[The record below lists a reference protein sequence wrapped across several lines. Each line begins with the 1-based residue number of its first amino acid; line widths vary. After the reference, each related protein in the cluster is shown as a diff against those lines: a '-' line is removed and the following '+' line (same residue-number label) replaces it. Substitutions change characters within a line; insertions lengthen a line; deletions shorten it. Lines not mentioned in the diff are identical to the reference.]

1 MDKIILK
8 GLIFYAYHGVLDEE
22 KRLGQ
27 KFIIDIELKCDLTK
41 AGLSDDVNDTIN
53 YAEVYNLVKEIVE
66 VNKFNLIEKLA
77 DVCAQEILAK
87 FTDAEEVIIKVK
99 KPQAPVEGLFS
110 YFATE
115 IRRKRNG

>member
-8 GLIFYAYHGVLDEE
+8 GLVFYAYHGVLEAE
-22 KRLGQ
+22 KKLGQ
-27 KFIIDIELKCDLTK
+27 KFIIDIELKCDLKK
-41 AGLSDDVNDTIN
+41 ACLSDDVKDTIN

-66 VNKFNLIEKLA
+66 TSRYNLLEKLA
-77 DVCAQEILAK
+77 ETCAQEILTK
-87 FTDAEEVIIKVK
+87 FTDVEEIIIKVK
-99 KPQAPVEGLFS
+99 KTQAPVEGLFS